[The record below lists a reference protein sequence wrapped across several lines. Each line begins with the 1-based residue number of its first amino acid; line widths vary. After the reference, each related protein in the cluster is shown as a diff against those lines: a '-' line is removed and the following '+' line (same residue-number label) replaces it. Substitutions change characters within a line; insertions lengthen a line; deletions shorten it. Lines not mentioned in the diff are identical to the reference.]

1 MIPHQTSLS
10 HTVPAAVRLELC
22 VKCGR
27 GGLEFVDERPH
38 PMLGIAGKTLVTFR
52 CNAPNCGACVVKPT

>member
-1 MIPHQTSLS
+1 MISTSDVSLPHCAGRGPTGALRE
-10 HTVPAAVRLELC
+10 VRT
-22 VKCGR
+22 

-38 PMLGIAGKTLVTFR
+38 PMLGIAGKTLVTFG